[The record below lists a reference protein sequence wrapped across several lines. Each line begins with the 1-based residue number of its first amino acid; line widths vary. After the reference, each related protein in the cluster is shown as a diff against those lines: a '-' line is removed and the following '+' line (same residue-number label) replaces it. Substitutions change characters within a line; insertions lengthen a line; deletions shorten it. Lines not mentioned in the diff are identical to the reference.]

1 MRCLLT
7 LVFSCLFAALV
18 RAQTQTVTNALGQ
31 TVVEVIST
39 NLVQGVITTQIIQ
52 TIEADED
59 ETTTSTSTST
69 TSTQQNPIQGQPVTA
84 TGTGLTTFEY
94 TTTDAAG
101 NTEVLEGTFTPTFDT
116 VIVTP
121 SLTFSATCR
130 TFTYSFSALEYVYHF
145 NRGSCRWSLVCCCIN
160 RILFNIISCESTYIL
175 DGHCYP

>member
-1 MRCLLT
+1 M
-7 LVFSCLFAALV
+7 SDY
-18 RAQTQTVTNALGQ
+18 
-31 TVVEVIST
+31 S
-39 NLVQGVITTQIIQ
+39 IIRQ

-59 ETTTSTSTST
+59 ETTTTTSTST

-121 SLTFSATCR
+121 SLTFSATVLD
-130 TFTYSFSALEYVYHF
+130 YSQWLSIVGTNTVAAANIASSAERLHIPLALW
-145 NRGSCRWSLVCCCIN
+145 NMCIAL
-160 RILFNIISCESTYIL
+160 IVGAAGGAWFVVA
-175 DGHCYP
+175 